1 MARKT
6 TEQKIADL
14 EAKIQSL
21 KAKAER
27 KKIAKN
33 PVIKPLNAALAYLDK
48 ALNATSDAVLREP
61 LDEARAT
68 VSSCLRLLGVT
79 PKTKRGGR
87 RLLTSRARGEAAS
100 TDNAQVDG
108 QPDADDLL
116 KFLAGNPG
124 SSSETLSKE
133 FSTDSATLRPV
144 MRQLI
149 DEGKVKVKGQKRGTR
164 YSASV

>member
-33 PVIKPLNAALAYLDK
+33 PVIKPLNAALSYIDK

-68 VSSCLRLLGVT
+68 VSSCLGLLGVT

-87 RLLTSRARGEAAS
+87 RLLTPRARGAAPATNSDSADGPEAS
-100 TDNAQVDG
+100 
-108 QPDADDLL
+108 DLL
-116 KFLAGNPG
+116 SYLTNNPG
-124 SSSETLSKE
+124 SSSETLSKQ
-133 FSTDSATLRPV
+133 FATDSATLRPV

-164 YSASV
+164 YFASA